1 MTTFS
6 DAFAQTYTYQRQ
18 VARTRVARKPRKPVL
33 VVLGTVLAT
42 VAAWI
47 AVRVVKGK
55 RAIIYTVGFG
65 FIDFG
70 IFGWN
75 HLVGYAAIG
84 VSLLILEMLSG
95 GDEQ

>member
-6 DAFAQTYTYQRQ
+6 DAFAQTYTERRR
-18 VARTRVARKPRKPVL
+18 VTATRVRKPRKPVL
-33 VVLGTVLAT
+33 VVLGTLLAT
-42 VAAWI
+42 AAAWV
-47 AVRVVKGK
+47 AVRAVKGK

-65 FIDFG
+65 FIDYALY
-70 IFGWN
+70 GW
-75 HLVGYAAIG
+75 HPLVGYAAIG